1 MAAPAQTSV
10 KAKQFTIQGMMEHR
24 VRTSLTVG
32 IIVFLAIAAYGIFKP
47 SQWEAN
53 QPLVVRAEALE
64 GSNLPGRFDSDQQ
77 RRQVLDTLVA
87 VLHSHPVL
95 ETTLREAGLE
105 KPGRG
110 FSFFRGSDI
119 ERLQRSLRV
128 VPPSDTDFGTTDLIY
143 LKVRDS
149 KPERAIHL
157 AQVLVKQADYHL
169 RQILRAKAQATLQE
183 LTLAEKNAMEG
194 LQTLTKELQSIEAQ
208 LGLDG
213 LTLRSYEE
221 KLDETSLRAAINDLE
236 DKLAELDSQIL
247 TANEL
252 IRLLHQITVQTE
264 KLCTIPSTLLENYPT
279 LSHFQQ
285 SLREAEVKL
294 IELRGQYGDDHP
306 KMIAAQL
313 ALRDLAERLR
323 DEIPTVIQT
332 IENEQKVQLA
342 QKQLLEERRQAEETR
357 LAAILAMLPRYR
369 ELTTQVRS
377 QWEAVRSTQQRLV
390 IARAAAA
397 AAESAELITPIEP
410 PRTGNRPVGPEK
422 ITIAAGGLV
431 FGAFLAFSLF
441 LWLSPAV
448 PHQTSEYVSSRD
460 DSFVPPTPVSF
471 RTAEEENW
479 SRQTGT
485 APIPS
490 VTIASGPRPVEPDFC
505 KVEIRPSATGATA
518 SAATAQEQ
526 ARSLNLGVQRAECP
540 PDGTPTVP
548 PPEIPIISEWGDSP
562 LHQALVSNHRS

>member
-1 MAAPAQTSV
+1 MTMAAPAQTPV
-10 KAKQFTIQGMMEHR
+10 KVKQFTIQCLMGHP
-24 VRTSLTVG
+24 VRTSLAAGTL
-32 IIVFLAIAAYGIFKP
+32 VFLAIATYGIFKP

-77 RRQVLDTLVA
+77 RRQVLDALVA
-87 VLHSHPVL
+87 VLHSRAVL
-95 ETTLREAGLE
+95 EDTLREVGPE

-110 FSFFRGSDI
+110 FSFPRASDI

-157 AQVLVKQADYHL
+157 AQVLVKQADHHL

-183 LTLAEKNAMEG
+183 LTLAEKNAMDG
-194 LQTLTKELQSIEAQ
+194 LQTLTKQLQSIETQ

-221 KLDETSLRAAINDLE
+221 KLDETSLRAAIDDLE
-236 DKLAELDSQIL
+236 DQLAELDSQIL

-252 IRLLHQITVQTE
+252 IRLLHEITLQPET
-264 KLCTIPSTLLENYPT
+264 LSTIPSTLLENYPT
-279 LSHFQQ
+279 LSHFRQG
-285 SLREAEVKL
+285 LREAEVKL

-306 KMIAAQL
+306 TMIAAQL
-313 ALRDLAERLR
+313 ALGDLAERLR

-332 IENEQKVQLA
+332 IENEQKVQMA

-357 LAAILAMLPRYR
+357 LAAILAAVPQYR
-369 ELTTQVRS
+369 ELTAQVRS
-377 QWEAVRSTQQRLV
+377 QLEAVRSTQQRLV

-397 AAESAELITPIEP
+397 AAESAQLITPIEP

-441 LWLSPAV
+441 LWLSPALQNNEGN
-448 PHQTSEYVSSRD
+448 PSPSRD
-460 DSFVPPTPVSF
+460 NLLFQPSPTSSQPI
-471 RTAEEENW
+471 RRGNW
-479 SRQTGT
+479 SPAIAT
-485 APIPS
+485 PS
-490 VTIASGPRPVEPDFC
+490 THSIATIAGVCPVESDLAGH
-505 KVEIRPSATGATA
+505 SATSGLASAEQLRSGDVGAENAEHPTRACNTA
-518 SAATAQEQ
+518 SQ
-526 ARSLNLGVQRAECP
+526 
-540 PDGTPTVP
+540 PT
-548 PPEIPIISEWGDSP
+548 IPIMPEWGDSP
-562 LHQALVSNHRS
+562 LHQALISTHRS